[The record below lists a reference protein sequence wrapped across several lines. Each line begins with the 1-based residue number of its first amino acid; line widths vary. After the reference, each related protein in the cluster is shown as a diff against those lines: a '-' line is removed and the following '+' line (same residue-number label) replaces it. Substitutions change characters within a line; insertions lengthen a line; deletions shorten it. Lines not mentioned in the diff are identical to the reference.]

1 MGSMPHRTGI
11 IDAPFAA
18 DLCVLRIVGGMT
30 VLRLSRTPRH
40 LALALMTVPGITGVF
55 QPPHLGFFGDVTAF
69 DDVLCTAASL
79 ALAVCIV
86 MIAVGLAR
94 GGPDYKWMVAVAPL
108 VAASAFGLTCWWM
121 SLLESPQLAFGVIF

>member
-1 MGSMPHRTGI
+1 M
-11 IDAPFAA
+11 AALAA
-18 DLCVLRIVGGMT
+18 DLGVLRTVGGMT

-40 LALALMTVPGITGVF
+40 LALALLTVPGMTGVF
-55 QPPHLGFFGDVTAF
+55 QPPHLGFVGNVTAV
-69 DDVLCTAASL
+69 DHVLCTAASL

-94 GGPDYKWMVAVAPL
+94 GRPDYKWMVGVAPL

-121 SLLESPQLAFGVIF
+121 SLLESPQMAFGVIF